1 MVADSERLFP
11 VAAAT
16 VTIVSLPGQRDA
28 RVDRL
33 QERVTEIESRFAVTG
48 IEEVADDRARSAAR
62 RGQLGHGPA
71 DMLADAAA
79 LLVVAVS
86 WRSLPRRAEP

>member
-16 VTIVSLPGQRDA
+16 VTIVSLPRQRDA
-28 RVDRL
+28 QVDRL

-48 IEEVADDRARSAAR
+48 IEEVADDPAVSRPTR
-62 RGQLGHGPA
+62 QLGHGPA

-79 LLVVAVS
+79 LFGRGRERAIA
-86 WRSLPRRAEP
+86 PRRAEP